1 MGMELVKN
9 GSLQALL
16 KKDGKFNDTDAAKI
30 MKSVLL
36 AVSYIHDKGIIHRD
50 LKLANI
56 LI

>member
-1 MGMELVKN
+1 MELVKN